1 MIIEEIPFF
10 VEFVITGIVLGFG
23 HGFTKLFLNHA
34 KDKNKIRRSER
45 KAKESNGLE
54 DELDSYINNAPQ
66 IAQKIKA
73 ELDYLKKNDAT
84 PEQMKSLESKLEMLN
99 KVQQYEMPIK
109 LIGKPFLKKLLVIID
124 RFGV

>member
-10 VEFVITGIVLGFG
+10 IEFIITGIVLGFG
-23 HGFTKLFLNHA
+23 YGFTRLFLNHA

-66 IAQKIKA
+66 IAQKIQA
-73 ELDYLKKNDAT
+73 ELDYLKQNNAT
-84 PEQMKSLESKLEMLN
+84 PEQMKSLESKLDILN

-124 RFGV
+124 KIGV

>member
-23 HGFTKLFLNHA
+23 YGFTKLFLNHA

-66 IAQKIKA
+66 IAQKIQA
-73 ELDYLKKNDAT
+73 ELDYLKQNNAT
-84 PEQMKSLESKLEMLN
+84 PEQMKSLESKLELLN
-99 KVQQYEMPIK
+99 KVQQYEMP
-109 LIGKPFLKKLLVIID
+109 LRLVGKPLLKKLLVIVD
-124 RFGV
+124 KFGV

>member
-10 VEFVITGIVLGFG
+10 VEFIITGIVLGFG
-23 HGFTKLFLNHA
+23 YGFTRLFLNHA

-45 KAKESNGLE
+45 KAKEANGLE
-54 DELDSYINNAPQ
+54 DELDNYLNNAPQ
-66 IAQKIKA
+66 IAQKIQA
-73 ELDYLKKNDAT
+73 ELDYLKQNGAT
-84 PEQMKSLESKLEMLN
+84 PEQMKSLESKLELLN

>member
-10 VEFVITGIVLGFG
+10 VEFIITGIVLGFG
-23 HGFTKLFLNHA
+23 YGFTRLFLNHA

-66 IAQKIKA
+66 IAQKIQA
-73 ELDYLKKNDAT
+73 ELTYLKENNAT
-84 PEQMKSLESKLEMLN
+84 PEQMKSLEGKLELLN
-99 KVQQYEMPIK
+99 KVQQYEMP
-109 LIGKPFLKKLLVIID
+109 LRLVGKPFLKKLLVIID

>member
-23 HGFTKLFLNHA
+23 YGFTKLFLNHA

-45 KAKESNGLE
+45 KAKEANGLE

-66 IAQKIKA
+66 IAQKIQA
-73 ELDYLKKNDAT
+73 ELTYLKENNAT
-84 PEQMKSLESKLEMLN
+84 PEQMKSLEGKLELLN
-99 KVQQYEMPIK
+99 KVQQYEMP
-109 LIGKPFLKKLLVIID
+109 LRLVGKPFLKKLLVIID

>member
-10 VEFVITGIVLGFG
+10 VEFVIIGIVLGFG
-23 HGFTKLFLNHA
+23 YGFTKLFLNHA

-66 IAQKIKA
+66 IAQKIQA
-73 ELDYLKKNDAT
+73 ELTYLKENNAT
-84 PEQMKSLESKLEMLN
+84 PEQMKSLESKLELLN
-99 KVQQYEMPIK
+99 KVQQYEPLIK
-109 LIGKPFLKKLLVIID
+109 MIGKPALKKIMSIID
-124 RFGV
+124 RV